1 MNLSE
6 VTTEL
11 DGTVIQVSV
20 LVDSIREYKS
30 KRGTMAF
37 IEVTDEHSTIELVAF
52 AKLYQ
57 EYKPLLFSGDEL
69 LITARVQVGYDINED
84 NEDEVVKDEVVY
96 IKLIL
101 ENLTVVEDG

>member
-11 DGTVIQVSV
+11 DDTVIQVPIF
-20 LVDSIREYKS
+20 VDSIREYKS

-37 IEVTDEHSTIELVAF
+37 IEVTDEHSTIELIVF

-57 EYKPLLFSGDEL
+57 EYKPLLFSDDEL
-69 LITARVQVGYDINED
+69 LITARVQVDYDIIED
-84 NEDEVVKDEVVY
+84 NEHEVVS

-101 ENLTVVEDG
+101 ENLMAVESD

>member
-1 MNLSE
+1 MNLSA

-11 DGTVIQVSV
+11 DDTVIQVSV

-30 KRGTMAF
+30 KRGTIAF
-37 IEVTDEHSTIELVAF
+37 IEVTDEHSAIQLVAF

-57 EYKPLLFSGDEL
+57 EYKPLLLSDDEL
-69 LITARVQVGYDINED
+69 LITARVQVDYDINED
-84 NEDEVVKDEVVY
+84 NEHEVVS

-101 ENLTVVEDG
+101 ENLTVIEDD